1 MSFSFYYIQDCGL
14 DIIHMSAVSEH
25 NLITVKTIPDLLLSA
40 KLLLVDDSSIQ
51 WQRYCFSVGCS
62 FGLVSLNFSII

>member
-1 MSFSFYYIQDCGL
+1 
-14 DIIHMSAVSEH
+14 MSAVSEH